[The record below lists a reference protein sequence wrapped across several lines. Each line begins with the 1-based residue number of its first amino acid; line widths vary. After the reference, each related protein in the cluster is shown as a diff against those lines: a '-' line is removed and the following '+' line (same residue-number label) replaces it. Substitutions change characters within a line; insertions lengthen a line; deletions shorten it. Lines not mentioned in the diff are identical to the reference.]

1 MKYRLKKLWKRV
13 KLYFSLPH
21 FWVVGIVLLL
31 SVAVFMMSVLFKDS
45 NPFLSSVFA
54 NIFAGLITGLVISLI
69 SAIKTMSLYRTECLI
84 TWLNRLHED
93 ILEYMEMHR
102 KLMLFKNEEEFKNEE
117 VLYNYI
123 YDTLCYGENINVT
136 ISQGR
141 FKESLP
147 FNPYEY
153 FKKKFKYDAVSHSE
167 ENSELREKILVLEV
181 SNITSKE
188 LRILF
193 ENMYKQLFILN
204 GGILEHIINLEA
216 RKKAINIS
224 LM

>member
-1 MKYRLKKLWKRV
+1 MKYRLKKFWKSV

-21 FWVVGIVLLL
+21 FWVVGIVLLI

-102 KLMLFKNEEEFKNEE
+102 KLMFFKNEEEFKNEE

-153 FKKKFKYDAVSHSE
+153 FKKKFKCDAVSHSE